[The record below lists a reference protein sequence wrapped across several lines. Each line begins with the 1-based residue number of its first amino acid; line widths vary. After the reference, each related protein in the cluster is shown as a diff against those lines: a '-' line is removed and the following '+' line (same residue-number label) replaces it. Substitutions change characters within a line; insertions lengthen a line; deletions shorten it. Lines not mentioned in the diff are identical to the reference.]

1 MNSGNPLLV
10 FDLDGTIVETSG
22 DLVGALNHVMGV
34 EKLPAVPLAD
44 ARHMVGH
51 GARKLIERGLSAH
64 GKTVSAPRMEE
75 LFQEFLSYY
84 SENIAVHSSIFPGVT
99 KALDQLEQA
108 GFHFAVCT
116 NKIEAPSKKLLA
128 ILGIADRFR
137 AICGQD
143 TFTMC
148 KPDPRALL
156 STIALA
162 KGDPANTIM
171 IGDSRTDIDTA
182 KAAQIPVVAVDFGYT
197 DLHVSHFNPDV
208 VISHFDE
215 LQAAIARIRG
225 PAGHFNRKDKSQADA

>member
-1 MNSGNPLLV
+1 MNSSNPLLV
-10 FDLDGTIVETSG
+10 FDLDGTLVETSG
-22 DLVGALNHVMGV
+22 DLVGALNHVMGI
-34 EKLPAVPLAD
+34 EKLPAVQLAD

-64 GKTVSAPRMEE
+64 GKSVSAPRMEE
-75 LFQEFLSYY
+75 LFKEFLSFY
-84 SENIAVHSSIFPGVT
+84 SENIAVHSTVFPGVT
-99 KALDQLEQA
+99 RALDQLAQA
-108 GFHFAVCT
+108 GFDFAVCT

-128 ILGIADRFR
+128 LLGIADRFR
-137 AICGQD
+137 VICGQD
-143 TFTMC
+143 TFAMC

-162 KGDPANTIM
+162 KGDPANAIM

-197 DLHVSHFNPDV
+197 DLHVSHFNPDI

-215 LQAAIARIRG
+215 LQGAIAKIRTSK
-225 PAGHFNRKDKSQADA
+225 GHKTPKHKSQADA